1 MPVVPGACWDLL
13 DRTAPP
19 VKRRATHA
27 KARTGCLTCKRRK
40 VKCDEARPACA
51 RCLKSGHRCAGY
63 EDVRKPPGAAHAG
76 NVLGV
81 DARARAKHP
90 GKPAS
95 AHVLLRPKPAPAPGP
110 GMVGAAAKA
119 EGSLD
124 LVRASLT
131 PRYLDA
137 RDALYFERFRSQML
151 VDLGVWCGAAYWRHT
166 ILREVLLDETVR
178 HGALAAAAMLMDLE
192 EQFARGASL
201 RKGRPRSGGK
211 GSGRGGDGM
220 LVDGESRNTAESG
233 PAIECVRE
241 DEVDEEEDHLPVVPL
256 SQINAHGKAALRHY
270 TASISLCRA
279 RLGAEGMTAATA
291 RSSLTATFFF
301 AVFEL
306 VQGNVGEADRILSS
320 GVALLDNAFSPSSSS
335 SSSPA
340 LVADDELRQIQLAF
354 DRMRVT
360 WGLCPYFGTRGRGRG
375 QGRGHASAPSAS
387 NGAPA
392 PPTRHFELPS
402 PDASVRAKQA
412 FWNAFSSEFGAFMVR
427 VQSGPTPIPADAL
440 PAVLAQRA
448 HYLVQLRH
456 WLPILSDLC
465 VRDPGSALLST
476 TKVYAQTAV
485 VFLNCF
491 LDPAELAYDA
501 YLPVFQDIVFTY
513 ERLFPPSQQQQQQ
526 QQQHPQTHQH
536 QSKNQQQEQRGGGG
550 GDHLRLTLDVDLF
563 HIITFTV
570 SKCRHR
576 STRRAALRVFARMT
590 RRQALWTNR
599 GMLAALRALADLE
612 DRGSDDDDGAVPAS
626 ARYTYVDSEWDFP
639 NRQMQAVFVPVL
651 APPGGGGDD
660 DGTTVRVPI
669 RF

>member
-51 RCLKSGHRCAGY
+51 RCLKSGHPCAGY
-63 EDVRKPPGAAHAG
+63 EDARKPAHAG

-81 DARARAKHP
+81 DTRARAKHP
-90 GKPAS
+90 GKPAP
-95 AHVLLRPKPAPAPGP
+95 AHVLLRPKPVPAPGL
-110 GMVGAAAKA
+110 GIVGAAAKA
-119 EGSLD
+119 EGGLD

-201 RKGRPRSGGK
+201 RKGRPRSGGEELGK
-211 GSGRGGDGM
+211 GGDKGVVVDGSGSATG
-220 LVDGESRNTAESG
+220 SG
-233 PAIECVRE
+233 STIKCGRE
-241 DEVDEEEDHLPVVPL
+241 DEEDDEEEETLPVVPL

-270 TASISLCRA
+270 TTSISLCRA
-279 RLGAEGMTAATA
+279 TLGAEGITAATA

-320 GVALLDNAFSPSSSS
+320 GVALLDNAFSSSSS

-360 WGLCPYFGTRGRGRG
+360 WGLCPYFGARGRG

-402 PDASVRAKQA
+402 PDASVRTKQA

-440 PAVLAQRA
+440 PAILAQRA

-465 VRDPGSALLST
+465 ARDPGSALLGT

-501 YLPVFQDIVFTY
+501 YLPVFQDIVSTY
-513 ERLFPPSQQQQQQ
+513 ERLFPPSQQQQ
-526 QQQHPQTHQH
+526 HPQTHQH
-536 QSKNQQQEQRGGGG
+536 QNKNQQQEQRGGGG

-576 STRRAALRVFARMT
+576 GTRRAALRVFARMT

-639 NRQMQAVFVPVL
+639 NRRMQAVFVPVL
-651 APPGGGGDD
+651 APPGGGGGDD